1 MRLMNK
7 SVNMTPAIERVV
19 LAYSGGLE
27 TSAAI
32 PWLIEQR
39 ATVVALTLDLGQ
51 ERELEELRVRALGL
65 GAVRAHVIDVRD
77 QFARECILPALQSGI
92 CHDDVAA
99 LGGIAHPLIARK
111 LVEIAAIEQ
120 ATAVAHGAG
129 AAGHAS
135 LEAAVHAINP
145 RLRVIAVAAECGM
158 TRDERVAFARR
169 HGVSVPGGAAGNYDV
184 ASTLW
189 GRAVTQAVEGTAWAA
204 PPEAMYALT
213 RAAARTPDLPAHVEV
228 EFALGVPVSIN
239 GVPMPLTELL
249 ESVTTIAGH
258 HGVGRAASVDS
269 HTVYEAPA
277 AVVLS
282 EAHEALTGGTH
293 GRATGVVRMKLFKGE
308 HTIVGHSPVAVAA
321 SERASSL
328 VAALAA
334 QPS

>member
-1 MRLMNK
+1 MTN
-7 SVNMTPAIERVV
+7 SVNANPGNAAGNAAGNASAAIERVV
-19 LAYSGGLE
+19 LAYSGSLE

-39 ATVVALTLDLGQ
+39 AMVIAVTLDLGQ
-51 ERELEELRVRALGL
+51 PRELEELRGRALQL
-65 GAVRAHVIDVRD
+65 GAARAHVLDARD
-77 QFARECILPALQSGI
+77 EFARECILPALQSGM

-129 AAGHAS
+129 AADHRS
-135 LEAAVHAINP
+135 IEAAVHAINP
-145 RLRVIAVAAECGM
+145 RLRVIAVEAECGM
-158 TRDERVAFARR
+158 TRDQRGAFARS
-169 HGVSVPGGAAGNYDV
+169 HGVSVPGGPAGDYDV

-189 GRAVTQAVEGTAWAA
+189 GRAVTQATDSGVWTA

-213 RAAARTPDLPAHVEV
+213 RPAARTPDLPAHVDV
-228 EFALGVPVSIN
+228 EFALGVPVAIN

-249 ESVTTIAGH
+249 ESVATIAGH
-258 HGVGRAASVDS
+258 HGVGRATSLAR

-282 EAHEALTGGTH
+282 EAHEALAGGTP

-308 HTIVGHSPVAVAA
+308 HTIVGHSPVAVAQL
-321 SERASSL
+321 S
-328 VAALAA
+328 
-334 QPS
+334 